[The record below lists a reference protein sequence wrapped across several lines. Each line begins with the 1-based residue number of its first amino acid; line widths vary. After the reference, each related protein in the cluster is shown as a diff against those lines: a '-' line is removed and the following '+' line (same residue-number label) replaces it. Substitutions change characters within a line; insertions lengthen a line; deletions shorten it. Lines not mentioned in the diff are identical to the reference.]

1 MKSIAKR
8 IVPAF
13 LGFIKQPKLLIALCI
28 CSMFVFAACDDDDEE
43 DEIKPS
49 LQGSLTYS
57 LPAYAMAGA
66 VIDLDATGIE
76 EPKGIEVKYRWIS
89 NTLLTDTVWG
99 THCSVTIPDSL
110 GDFSIVL
117 TASAD
122 GYYDSNSTKY
132 VTSIKAGAGESLTGI
147 PAAENSIVDARDGQS
162 YDIVEAG
169 NLYWFAENLNWAGA
183 GSAYAKSDAVG
194 AVLGRLYTWKDATG
208 GVTATGLGN
217 GPQGVCPDGWSI
229 PTNED
234 WEDLAKALGGESLDF
249 ETSWKG
255 LGDDVMVN
263 AKFNGTKFWEYT
275 PDCNPENKFGWAAI
289 SAGNCT
295 NSYNNYSGL
304 FTYAF
309 WWSSSEMSSD
319 KAYYRYIY
327 YNRPDF
333 EMNYTDKTGF
343 GASVRCVKLK

>member
-1 MKSIAKR
+1 MKSIAKK
-8 IVPAF
+8 IVPSILDF
-13 LGFIKQPKLLIALCI
+13 LKQPKLLIVLCI
-28 CSMFVFAACDDDDEE
+28 SAMFVFAACDKDDEE
-43 DEIKPS
+43 DDDKPFM
-49 LQGSLTYS
+49 QGTLSFT
-57 LPAYAMAGA
+57 LPAYAVVGSTFDVEAS
-66 VIDLDATGIE
+66 GIVAPAQSE
-76 EPKGIEVKYRWIS
+76 ISYRWVS
-89 NTLLTDTVWG
+89 TSLLTDTVWA
-99 THCSVTIPDSL
+99 TSCTVMVPDSI
-110 GDFSIVL
+110 GDFSVLL
-117 TASAD
+117 TAQSD
-122 GYYDSNSTKY
+122 GYYDSNQTRY
-132 VTSIKAGAGESLTGI
+132 ITSIKLGANGSLTGI
-147 PAAENSIVDARDGQS
+147 PAAANSITDARDGQS

-169 NLYWFAENLNWAGA
+169 NLYWFAQNLNWAGA
-183 GSAYAKSDAVG
+183 GDAYAKSGDVG
-194 AVLGRLYTWKDATG
+194 YVLGRLYTWNDATG

-217 GPQGVCPDGWSI
+217 GPQGVCPEGWSI
-229 PTNED
+229 PTKED
-234 WEDLAKALGGESLDF
+234 WEDLAKALGGEALPF

-295 NSYNNYSGL
+295 NNYNNYSGL
-304 FTYAF
+304 FNYAF

-333 EMNYTDKTGF
+333 DMNYTDKDGF